1 MPKFRKKPVIVEAV
15 MWTGENL
22 AEIRDFLNGTPWTYG
37 IDVISIPT
45 REGIMDANIG
55 DYIIKEPFATDNR
68 KFYPCKPDIFEQTYE
83 PVADESTAYGLSC
96 PGGKCEM

>member
-1 MPKFRKKPVIVEAV
+1 

-22 AEIRDFLNGTPWTYG
+22 AEIKDFLNSTPWTYG

-83 PVADESTAYGLSC
+83 PVADESTAYGNDC
-96 PGGKCEM
+96 PTGKCEM